1 MARTYYPGG
10 LARLESHRITSSEAA
25 LGRGIVKPHGS
36 SSRYRILKALAAG
49 VVVLLLSKVLVSV
62 VSEYVNY
69 FPPNFDAV
77 FLLGREESFR
87 GIYPPAFYTH
97 IIASPIAI
105 LLAAYLMV
113 SGKRKSHGTWHRRL
127 GKAQLFLV
135 LGLVAPSGFVMA
147 FWAFTGPIAGVGFAM
162 QAIATALTV
171 AMAARYAMQ
180 RNFPLHQRWATHCF
194 LLLIAPLFF
203 RIAAGILIVTDTES
217 FAAYQANAW
226 LSWVVPMV
234 AYEVIRWR
242 KKRNA
247 MKRKTTPDMQLQ
259 EA

>member
-1 MARTYYPGG
+1 MRTACVA
-10 LARLESHRITSSEAA
+10 LACLESYRITSPEAA
-25 LGRGIVKPHGS
+25 NRRGIVKAHGS
-36 SSRYRILKALAAG
+36 SSRYRTLSALAAG
-49 VVVLLLSKVLVSV
+49 VVVLLLGKVLVSI

-87 GIYPPAFYTH
+87 GIYPPAFFVH
-97 IIASPIAI
+97 IITSPIAI

-147 FWAFTGPIAGVGFAM
+147 FWAFSGPIAGVGFGL
-162 QAIATALTV
+162 QAIATAVTV

-180 RNFPLHQRWATHCF
+180 RNFPVHQRWATHCF
-194 LLLIAPLFF
+194 LLLVAPLLF
-203 RIAAGILIVTDTES
+203 RIVAGILIFTDTES

-226 LSWVVPMV
+226 LSWIVPMV
-234 AYEVIRWR
+234 GYEVIRWR
-242 KKRNA
+242 KKRKASLQKSN
-247 MKRKTTPDMQLQ
+247 RDLSLQ
-259 EA
+259 EASS

>member
-1 MARTYYPGG
+1 MKA
-10 LARLESHRITSSEAA
+10 
-25 LGRGIVKPHGS
+25 HGS
-36 SSRYRILKALAAG
+36 SSRYRTLKALAAG
-49 VVVLLLSKVLVSV
+49 AVVLLLGKVLFSIVA
-62 VSEYVNY
+62 EYVNY

-77 FLLGREESFR
+77 FLLGREQSFR
-87 GIYPPAFYTH
+87 GIYPPAFYVH
-97 IIASPIAI
+97 IIASPIAL

-147 FWAFTGPIAGVGFAM
+147 FWAFSGPIAGVGFAM
-162 QAIATALTV
+162 QAIATAVTV

-180 RNFPLHQRWATHCF
+180 RNFPVHQRWATHCF
-194 LLLIAPLFF
+194 LVLVAPLLF
-203 RIAAGILIVTDTES
+203 RIFSGILIVTDTET

-226 LSWVVPMV
+226 LSWILPMA
-234 AYEVIRWR
+234 AYEVVRWR
-242 KKRNA
+242 KKRKAA
-247 MKRKTTPDMQLQ
+247 MKRSACDVQLQ

>member
-1 MARTYYPGG
+1 MA
-10 LARLESHRITSSEAA
+10 AA
-25 LGRGIVKPHGS
+25 T
-36 SSRYRILKALAAG
+36 
-49 VVVLLLSKVLVSV
+49 VVLLLGKVLVSI

-87 GIYPPAFYTH
+87 GIYPPAFFVH
-97 IIASPIAI
+97 IITSPIAI

-135 LGLVAPSGFVMA
+135 LGLVAPSGFIMA
-147 FWAFTGPIAGVGFAM
+147 FWAFSGPIAGVGFGL
-162 QAIATALTV
+162 QAIATAVTV
-171 AMAARYAMQ
+171 SAAASYAMQ
-180 RNFPLHQRWATHCF
+180 RNFPVHQRWATHCF
-194 LLLIAPLFF
+194 LLLVAPLLF
-203 RIAAGILIVTDTES
+203 RIVAGILIVTDMES

-226 LSWVVPMV
+226 LSWIVPMV
-234 AYEVIRWR
+234 AYELVRWR
-242 KKRNA
+242 KGRNA
-247 MKRKTTPDMQLQ
+247 DRKKQPQDVQLQ